1 MITCFVHT
9 GKLNTMPA
17 LTTTLAMLGRSGI
30 AGGWAAAQVFSA
42 EVFPTVVR
50 NIGVGS
56 SSMAARV
63 GGIVAPQIVFLVS
76 KTITSVINIKD

>member
-1 MITCFVHT
+1 MHIFQT
-9 GKLNTMPA
+9 GKLKTMPA

-50 NIGVGS
+50 YVDLLFDGV
-56 SSMAARV
+56 
-63 GGIVAPQIVFLVS
+63 
-76 KTITSVINIKD
+76 

>member
-9 GKLNTMPA
+9 GKLKTMPA

-63 GGIVAPQIVFLVS
+63 GGIVAPQIVFLVR
-76 KTITSVINIKD
+76 KTIKSVINIKD

>member
-1 MITCFVHT
+1 MNYNINLILTLCEMQNIKIGSPYNSYPTTFLFSSI
-9 GKLNTMPA
+9 GNLKSLPA

-50 NIGVGS
+50 
-56 SSMAARV
+56 
-63 GGIVAPQIVFLVS
+63 
-76 KTITSVINIKD
+76 

>member
-1 MITCFVHT
+1 MYFIMFHT
-9 GKLNTMPA
+9 GNLKSLPA

-50 NIGVGS
+50 
-56 SSMAARV
+56 
-63 GGIVAPQIVFLVS
+63 
-76 KTITSVINIKD
+76 